1 METKEETR
9 QRAQKLREKLNYHNY
24 RYYVLN
30 RPLVSDAEYDAMMDE
45 LREIE
50 AQYPDLITPDSPTQ
64 RVGSEPEEGFV
75 KVEHPVP
82 ILSLNKANAR
92 EELFAWRERIAKL
105 LPADGPPL
113 AYTVEPKFDGLTVVL
128 HYDDGLLTL
137 GATRGNG
144 QIGEDVTRNLRTI
157 RALPL
162 RISRTPDGPKPPAR
176 LVVRGEALILL
187 EDFAALNERMRE
199 NEEEPFANPRNAAA
213 GSLRQLDPS
222 VTAQRPL
229 FLYAYQIVDAD
240 GAVPETQWETLAYLE
255 ALGFPVAKDVN
266 RRFET
271 LKAVAN
277 YCETMTQRR
286 DTLPYEADGLVV
298 KIDRH
303 ATRETLGTV
312 GGRPRGA
319 IAFKFPPQEATTDLL
334 DVEFTVGRT
343 GIITPG
349 AVLEPVEIAGVT
361 ISHASLHNFDQVQER
376 DIRIG
381 DRVIVHR
388 AGDVIPYVVGPVK
401 DLRDGSERPITPPES
416 CPSCGEPLVHTEG
429 EVAYFCVNTA
439 CPAQRVQRLLYFA
452 HVMDIDGL
460 GERTSEQL
468 VSAGLVEDPADLY
481 DLDKETLLTLEGFA
495 DKKAD
500 NLLASIEGSK
510 EQTLSRVLASLGI
523 RGVGGTVAELFAE
536 TFGSLDTLADASE
549 EEMASIEGIG
559 PKIANSVR
567 TWFTHERNQGMVEKL
582 RRAGVRLEASA
593 EELAP
598 AAGPLE
604 GKTFVITGTLSQP
617 RKEIQAWIESQ
628 GGKVTGSVSGNTDY
642 LVIGENPGGSKY
654 RKAQQLKTPMID
666 ETGLYELVGQKPS
679 SETA

>member
-1 METKEETR
+1 MNGKEQT
-9 QRAQKLREKLNYHNY
+9 QARAQELRKALNYHNY

-30 RPLVSDAEYDAMMDE
+30 RPVVSDAEYDAMMDE

-50 AQYPDLITPDSPTQ
+50 TQYPELIRPDSPTQ

-75 KVEHPVP
+75 KVEHPAP
-82 ILSLNKANAR
+82 ILSLDKASAR

-105 LPADGPPL
+105 LPVDAPPL

-144 QIGEDVTRNLRTI
+144 QVGEDVTGNLRTI

-162 RISRTPDGPKPPAR
+162 RIPRTPTGPEPPAR

-187 EDFAALNERMRE
+187 DDFAALNERLRE
-199 NEEEPFANPRNAAA
+199 SKEEPFANPRNAAA
-213 GSLRQLDPS
+213 GSLRQLDPG

-240 GAVPETQWETLAYLE
+240 SAVPETQWETLAYLQ
-255 ALGFPVAKDVN
+255 ALGFPVARDAN

-271 LKAVAN
+271 LEAVAD
-277 YCETMTQRR
+277 YCEAMTERR

-298 KIDRH
+298 KIDQR
-303 ATRETLGTV
+303 ATRDALGTV

-319 IAFKFPPQEATTDLL
+319 IAYKFPPQEATTDLR

-343 GIITPG
+343 GVITPG

-361 ISHASLHNFDQVQER
+361 ISRASLHNFDQVRER
-376 DIRIG
+376 DIRVG
-381 DRVIVHR
+381 DRVVVHR
-388 AGDVIPYVVGPVK
+388 AGDVIPYVVGPVT
-401 DLRDGSERPITPPES
+401 DLRDGSERPITPPET
-416 CPSCGEPLVHTEG
+416 CPSCGEPIAHPED
-429 EVAYFCVNTA
+429 EVAYLCVNAA

-452 HVMDIDGL
+452 HVMDVDGL
-460 GERTSEQL
+460 GERTAEQL
-468 VSAGLVEDPADLY
+468 VAAGLVEDPADLY
-481 DLDKETLLTLEGFA
+481 GLDKAALLTLEGFA

-500 NLLASIEGSK
+500 NLIESIAGSK
-510 EQTLSRVLASLGI
+510 APPLSRVLASLGI
-523 RGVGGTVAELFAE
+523 RGVGGTVAALLTE
-536 TFGSLDTLADASE
+536 TFGTLDALADASE
-549 EEMASIEGIG
+549 EEMAAIEGIG
-559 PKIANSVR
+559 PKIAASVR
-567 TWFTHERNQGMVEKL
+567 TWFARERNQEMVKKL
-582 RRAGVRLEASA
+582 RRAGVRLAASA
-593 EELAP
+593 EARAP
-598 AAGPLE
+598 TEGPLD
-604 GKTFVITGTLSQP
+604 GQTFVITGALSQP
-617 RKEIQAWIESQ
+617 RKEIQAWIEAQ

-654 RKAQQLKTPMID
+654 RKAQKLETPMID
-666 ETGLYELVGQKPS
+666 EAALYKLAGQKALS
-679 SETA
+679 QT